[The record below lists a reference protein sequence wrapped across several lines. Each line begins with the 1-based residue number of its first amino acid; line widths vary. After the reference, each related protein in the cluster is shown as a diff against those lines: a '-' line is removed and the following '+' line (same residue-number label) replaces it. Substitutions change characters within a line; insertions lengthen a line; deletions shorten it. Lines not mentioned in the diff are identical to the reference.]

1 MQQKIRIATRK
12 SPLAM
17 WQAEH
22 VKLLLLQRYPN
33 LMVEIIAMTTA
44 GDRQLE
50 TSLAQKGGKGMFI
63 KELEN
68 TLYEGRADIAVH
80 SMKDMTVKLPDNLGI
95 AAVLPRENPSD
106 VFIANHYNDLD
117 DVPAGM
123 AIGTSS
129 LRRQAFIQYLRP
141 DLKVKLLR
149 GNVNT
154 RLAKLDND
162 EYAGIILAHAGMA
175 RLGMLA
181 RVRQTFS
188 PEVILPAIGQGIIG
202 IECHLHN
209 TQAWALVAS
218 LNDKQTEHCLA
229 AERAMNL
236 ALEGGCQLPVAG
248 YAIIEN
254 DQIWLRGIVATPDG
268 QCFLTAS
275 QQGTTQHSEQLGFDV
290 AKQLIAQ
297 GAAEI
302 IARIKHG

>member
-275 QQGTTQHSEQLGFDV
+275 QHGTTQHSEQLGFDV